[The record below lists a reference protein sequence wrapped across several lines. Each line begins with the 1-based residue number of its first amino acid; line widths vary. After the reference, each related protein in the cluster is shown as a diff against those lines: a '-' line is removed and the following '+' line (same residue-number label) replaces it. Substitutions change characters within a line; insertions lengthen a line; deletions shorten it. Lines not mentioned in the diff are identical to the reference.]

1 MLVFWKARLVVL
13 AVPKT
18 GTTALEA
25 ALAPHADALIRNP
38 PEKKHVTARRYRNQL
53 APFLENRG
61 NRPLELM
68 AVIREPRDW
77 LGSWYRYRARDQIAG
92 TPASTAGLSF
102 DRFVEGWLSTP
113 EPKFARVGRQSR
125 FVADEDGAVIV
136 DHLFRYE
143 ALEEAVAFLQDR
155 LGRRI
160 DLPRRNVSPPAAL
173 SLDPALET
181 RLRRE
186 AAADFD
192 LWASLGG
199 AGAVSATGAA
209 PSRSGR

>member
-13 AVPKT
+13 SVPKT
-18 GTTALEA
+18 GTTALEE

-53 APFLENRG
+53 APFFENRG
-61 NRPLELM
+61 GRKMETV
-68 AVIREPRDW
+68 AVIREPLDW
-77 LGSWYRYRARDQIAG
+77 LGSWYRHRARAQIAG
-92 TPASTAGLSF
+92 SAASTAGLSF
-102 DRFVEGWLSTP
+102 ERFVEGWLSDP
-113 EPKFARVGRQSR
+113 EPEFARVGRQSR
-125 FVADEDGAVIV
+125 FVSDDRGEVMV

-143 ALEEAVAFLQDR
+143 AMEEAVSFLAERLDR
-155 LGRRI
+155 EI
-160 DLPRRNVSPPAAL
+160 DLPRRNVSPRGAL
-173 SLDPALET
+173 ALDPVLEA

-199 AGAVSATGAA
+199 A
-209 PSRSGR
+209 

>member
-25 ALAPHADALIRNP
+25 ALAPRADAVIRNP

-61 NRPLELM
+61 SRPMELM

-77 LGSWYRYRARDQIAG
+77 LGSWYRYRARPEIAG
-92 TPASTAGLSF
+92 RPASTAGLSF
-102 DRFVEGWLSTP
+102 EAFVEGWLTDP
-113 EPKFARVGRQSR
+113 EPEFARVGRQSR
-125 FVADEDGAVIV
+125 FVSDGDGRLLI

-143 ALEEAVAFLQDR
+143 SLDEAVAFLEAR
-155 LGRRI
+155 LDTGI
-160 DLPRRNVSPPAAL
+160 DLPRRNASAGARL
-173 SLDPALET
+173 DLDPALDA

-186 AAADFD
+186 ARADFD
-192 LWASLGG
+192 LWDSLG
-199 AGAVSATGAA
+199 
-209 PSRSGR
+209 P